1 MSEGKFSQPR
11 PHRDEER
18 QIEESFRL
26 LTEEKK
32 RLRKK
37 TYNVEEDIQ
46 KTVQEISAQE
56 VSLPEENALPFER
69 SVKLEET
76 VQIAPDSLPPKKPA
90 PQPQMPRRK
99 PEYDLISED
108 LDAFFAEQPQEP
120 EVPFREDE
128 PDFIDKLM
136 SFGEFFRKH
145 QTPVILGICG
155 AALLLIVLFVSIF
168 FAGGKEPQEAALAG
182 NILIADVNISGMTR
196 EEAITAVKQ
205 VADASYRNNDMVVD
219 LGTTQLILSPRDTG
233 VQLDVQ
239 AAVDAAFAMKPS
251 QELQYVALLPY
262 LQLNTDYIFD
272 TLSKYAEDTGS
283 TLTQTSYGLEGDEPQ
298 LSTDQFRE
306 NQPAQTLVI
315 IMGTPGVGF
324 DAKNVYE
331 KVLDAYSLHQF
342 LVTVENVESA
352 TEPEP
357 IDLEAIYQEFYIAPV
372 DASINLLT
380 FETVPGSYGYEFDLK
395 QAQELVAKAQYG
407 EVLRIPMKYIAPEIL
422 TQDSLFRDTLGQ
434 HQTRGTNDENRNVN
448 LQLACSALNGTTLN
462 PGESLSFTSI
472 LKKASGYR
480 LAPEDTGLVE
490 VEQGGVTQVA
500 STLYYAALLSD
511 LNISSRTNHKY
522 LPSFIDYGLDAC
534 KDLTLLNST
543 GYPIRI
549 DAQYAG
555 GYVKVAIMGTE
566 ERNHYVMLDSSISS
580 STAAKTVYEN
590 FPHDNAE
597 GYEDGDVIQEGSAGY
612 LIKTYKVKYDRKN
625 AKELSRDFLTNSQ
638 YPAVDRIVAR
648 VEAPPETE
656 APTLPPTEPTTP
668 PTETTAPPPETTEAT
683 QPPTEAPVAET
694 QPEAVSDE
702 AAE

>member
-1 MSEGKFSQPR
+1 M
-11 PHRDEER
+11 
-18 QIEESFRL
+18 
-26 LTEEKK
+26 
-32 RLRKK
+32 
-37 TYNVEEDIQ
+37 
-46 KTVQEISAQE
+46 
-56 VSLPEENALPFER
+56 
-69 SVKLEET
+69 
-76 VQIAPDSLPPKKPA
+76 
-90 PQPQMPRRK
+90 
-99 PEYDLISED
+99 
-108 LDAFFAEQPQEP
+108 
-120 EVPFREDE
+120 
-128 PDFIDKLM
+128 
-136 SFGEFFRKH
+136 
-145 QTPVILGICG
+145 
-155 AALLLIVLFVSIF
+155 
-168 FAGGKEPQEAALAG
+168 
-182 NILIADVNISGMTR
+182 
-196 EEAITAVKQ
+196 
-205 VADASYRNNDMVVD
+205 
-219 LGTTQLILSPRDTG
+219 
-233 VQLDVQ
+233 
-239 AAVDAAFAMKPS
+239 
-251 QELQYVALLPY
+251 
-262 LQLNTDYIFD
+262 
-272 TLSKYAEDTGS
+272 
-283 TLTQTSYGLEGDEPQ
+283 
-298 LSTDQFRE
+298 
-306 NQPAQTLVI
+306 
-315 IMGTPGVGF
+315 
-324 DAKNVYE
+324 
-331 KVLDAYSLHQF
+331 
-342 LVTVENVESA
+342 
-352 TEPEP
+352 
-357 IDLEAIYQEFYIAPV
+357 

-480 LAPEDTGLVE
+480 LAPEDTGLEE

-511 LNISSRTNHKY
+511 LNITSRSNHSY

-656 APTLPPTEPTTP
+656 APTLPPTEPTPP